1 MYKFSKL
8 IKEQSIEGGAS
19 HNIWVALITSDDCE
33 QPFRVVVENFETEAD
48 VMNEV
53 NAWIEARNKEDE
65 AAALEREQLARE
77 AMQEDVAS
85 RLNSS
90 L

>member
-8 IKEQSIEGGAS
+8 IKEQSIEGGAPR
-19 HNIWVALITSDDCE
+19 NVWVALIESDRST
-33 QPFRVVVENFETEAD
+33 QPFRVVVENFETEEE

-53 NAWIEARNKEDE
+53 NAWIGARNKEDE
-65 AAALEREQLARE
+65 AAALERDQLTKEVA
-77 AMQEDVAS
+77 QEGVAS